1 MAFVRGHWRALG
13 WVRSHRRS
21 PDHPAEG
28 QLVLPAAGSAA
39 VASTIGSAAVPAA
52 ASTAG
57 PLVIPAQRGPVEAPL
72 SSARR

>member
-21 PDHPAEG
+21 PDQPAEG
-28 QLVLPAAGSAA
+28 QLVLPAAAPVS
-39 VASTIGSAAVPAA
+39 
-52 ASTAG
+52 
-57 PLVIPAQRGPVEAPL
+57 IPAQRMPVEVPV